1 MAADVPH
8 DVQVIG
14 PEDLPKAERDAA
26 VEGAA
31 AARIDA
37 TCLAV
42 TGPGVIEC
50 LQGVLT
56 NDVEARGERGFIFG
70 AVLTPKGMIVCDL
83 WLARDDEA
91 VMLFPS
97 PEGAG
102 ALLEVFQRSLPPRL
116 ARVEDHSEHLA
127 VIRVVGPLAVAQLA
141 AAGVSLPAE
150 GRTARIDVDRVSCLA
165 ARPPK
170 DQPFALQLTC
180 PVESADA
187 VMAALSAAGCD
198 LVAQKALEVSRVLAG
213 WPRFGAEIDH
223 KTLPQEVRLDAIDGV
238 SYTKGCYTGQE
249 TVARVHFRG
258 HVNRVLR
265 GLTWDE
271 IPPLDDSS
279 VRRGAARVGR
289 VTSVVRLDTLAAGLA
304 VLKRD
309 VEPGMTVTAGGREA
323 LVEPLPFGSV

>member
-1 MAADVPH
+1 MAANALPEVH
-8 DVQVIG
+8 VIG
-14 PEDLPKAERDAA
+14 PDDLSKAEREAVMSGAA
-26 VEGAA
+26 VALA
-31 AARIDA
+31 DA
-37 TCLAV
+37 VCLAV

-83 WLARDDEA
+83 WLARDDDA

-97 PEGAG
+97 PQGSG

-116 ARVEDHSEHLA
+116 AHVEDRSPQLA
-127 VIRVVGPLAVAQLA
+127 VLRATGPLAVGQFA
-141 AAGVSLPAE
+141 AAGIPLPAE
-150 GRTARIDVDRVSCLA
+150 GRTARIEVENVPCLA

-170 DQPFALQLTC
+170 DQPFALQLSC
-180 PVESADA
+180 AAHQLDA
-187 VMAALSAAGCD
+187 LAAALSSADFTVAAP
-198 LVAQKALEVSRVLAG
+198 AALEAARIFTG
-213 WPRFGAEIDH
+213 WPRLGAEIDQ
-223 KTLPQEVRLDAIDGV
+223 KTLPQEVRLDELDGV

-258 HVNRVLR
+258 HVNRALR

-271 IPPLDDSS
+271 APPLDDPT
-279 VRRGAARVGR
+279 VWRGATKVGR
-289 VTSVVRLDTLAAGLA
+289 VTSAVWLDTGIAGLA

-309 VEPGMTVTAGGREA
+309 VEPGVTVAAGGREA
-323 LVEPLPFGSV
+323 LVEPLPLSLP